1 MNLSTDH
8 YIYTGTVRHRRHD
21 PFDSEFSYPVFMV
34 YLDINDLDSVMKKS
48 IFWNVDKSAIVSFQ
62 RNDFH
67 GDVERPLD
75 IAVRDTVKKRTGVR
89 PEGKIRMLAH
99 LRYFGY
105 CFNPVSFYYCFDS
118 SDSFVEAIL
127 AEVTNTPWKE
137 RHAYVIDLKANK
149 SKNANLIGKLE
160 KELHVSPFWGM
171 DHQYE
176 WFFTEPNENL
186 LVNMKNFKD
195 QSKVFDAT
203 LKLERKTFSKSNL
216 IRYILQFPFI
226 TLIVV
231 FRIHWQALIL
241 WIKRAPFFIH
251 PKKVNYNKV

>member
-8 YIYTGTVRHRRHD
+8 YIYTGTVKHRRHD
-21 PFDSEFSYPVFMV
+21 PFNSEFSYPVFMM
-34 YLDINDLDSVMKKS
+34 YLDINDLDSVMEKS

-105 CFNPVSFYYCFDS
+105 CFNPVTFYYCFSRND
-118 SDSFVEAIL
+118 DRVDYIL

-137 RHAYVIDLKANK
+137 RHAYVLSASPENK
-149 SKNANLIGKLE
+149 SSKIKSNMKKNSMYL
-160 KELHVSPFWGM
+160 PFGIWNMYMTGRLAVLKISL
-171 DHQYE
+171 
-176 WFFTEPNENL
+176 NVL
-186 LVNMKNFKD
+186 MKNFKD
-195 QSKVFDAT
+195 GKHVFDASLSMSRMKMT
-203 LKLERKTFSKSNL
+203 KANLMKSVF
-216 IRYILQFPFI
+216 RYPFMTI
-226 TLIVV
+226 KVV
-231 FRIHWQALIL
+231 FWIHFQAFLL
-241 WIKRAPFFIH
+241 WLRGATFYIH
-251 PKKVNYNKV
+251 PSKVKN